1 MIYQSPFLMKK
12 YLTLTITLILL
23 NISQLFATHIIGG
36 EMNYEY
42 LGNDT
47 FRITLRVYRDC
58 GAATGFDNPALIGIY
73 ENGALIMELNSFVFE
88 QSFVDP
94 PQLPSCVQIPTNVCV
109 ERAVYIEVVSLP
121 PSEFGYDIMYQR
133 CCRNGSIENIVSP
146 GAVGATYYA
155 KIPPTSLAN
164 PNSNPSFSELPPIFL
179 CINTPFVYD
188 HSALD
193 SDGDSLVYNLCTPYI
208 GGTQFSPSP
217 NPLPPPYGN
226 VEWAAGFDQNNQLP
240 SAIGLNLD
248 IENGQLT
255 ANPNQLGQ
263 YVIGI
268 CVSEYRNGVLLGE
281 TKRDFQFNV
290 IQCQNSVAAI
300 AEFGAEDLCIG
311 NTVSFSNASSNSTSV
326 FWDFGVIG
334 IDSDTSIVD
343 NPTYVFPDTGYY
355 DVTLIAIN
363 GATDCSDTATATY
376 HVLPLLAPQ
385 VDAVSD
391 QCFDGN
397 VFDFNLGGAFDA
409 ANATINW
416 TFGNSAN
423 ITTASAV
430 NPPLIVYSQTGQQ
443 QVSVTVEQF
452 GCTRT
457 STQTFNLF
465 ASPVSIINYNS
476 QLCGGLNSTFGNL
489 STGAQTY
496 FWDFGVSGIQSDTS
510 NLVSPNY
517 QYPDSGE
524 YQVSLISYSAEG
536 CTDTATVTAIVSSF
550 SPLTASITQDKNVLC
565 AGDTVQVA
573 VYASGGGPGKKW
585 SIDGVNFGTPTFYSF
600 VITNQ
605 TEVIVTVKDTCNA
618 VVRDTSV
625 FRTNVYSA
633 VVANAHEDTTVCY
646 GRRVSVKSTAIGG
659 TGQFSYVWTSI
670 SGTDQLQ
677 NANSDTTSLTATV
690 ANTFVVTAKD
700 QCGTE
705 ASDTVDVKIK
715 LCEVE
720 VPNIF
725 TPNGDATN
733 NKFVIKGISDF
744 PNTLV
749 QIFDRWGN
757 KVYETANYN
766 DEKAW
771 DGEGSDSGTY
781 FYLVNFSVA
790 DKSLLKGTV
799 QLLR

>member
-1 MIYQSPFLMKK
+1 
-12 YLTLTITLILL
+12 IL
-23 NISQLFATHIIGG
+23 
-36 EMNYEY
+36 
-42 LGNDT
+42 
-47 FRITLRVYRDC
+47 
-58 GAATGFDNPALIGIY
+58 
-73 ENGALIMELNSFVFE
+73 
-88 QSFVDP
+88 
-94 PQLPSCVQIPTNVCV
+94 
-109 ERAVYIEVVSLP
+109 
-121 PSEFGYDIMYQR
+121 
-133 CCRNGSIENIVSP
+133 
-146 GAVGATYYA
+146 
-155 KIPPTSLAN
+155 
-164 PNSNPSFSELPPIFL
+164 
-179 CINTPFVYD
+179 
-188 HSALD
+188 
-193 SDGDSLVYNLCTPYI
+193 
-208 GGTQFSPSP
+208 
-217 NPLPPPYGN
+217 
-226 VEWAAGFDQNNQLP
+226 
-240 SAIGLNLD
+240 
-248 IENGQLT
+248 
-255 ANPNQLGQ
+255 
-263 YVIGI
+263 
-268 CVSEYRNGVLLGE
+268 
-281 TKRDFQFNV
+281 
-290 IQCQNSVAAI
+290 
-300 AEFGAEDLCIG
+300 
-311 NTVSFSNASSNSTSV
+311 
-326 FWDFGVIG
+326 
-334 IDSDTSIVD
+334 D

-363 GATDCSDTATATY
+363 GATDCSDTAVATY

-385 VDAVSD
+385 LDAVSD
-391 QCFDGN
+391 QCLEGN
-397 VFDFNLGGAFDA
+397 SYDFNLGGAFDA
-409 ANATINW
+409 ANAAINW

-423 ITTASAV
+423 ISTASAV
-430 NPPLIVYSQTGQQ
+430 NPPIIVYSQSGQQ
-443 QVSVTVEQF
+443 QVTVTVEQF
-452 GCTRT
+452 GCIRS

-465 ASPVSIINYNS
+465 ASPVSLIDYNS

-510 NLVSPNY
+510 NLASPNY
-517 QYPDSGE
+517 QYPNSGE

-585 SIDGVNFGTPTFYSF
+585 SIDGVNFGTPNFYSF
-600 VITNQ
+600 VINNQ

-618 VVRDTSV
+618 VVRDTSI

-757 KVYETANYN
+757 KVYETTNYN

-790 DKSLLKGTV
+790 DKSSLKGTV

>member
-1 MIYQSPFLMKK
+1 MKK
-12 YLTLTITLILL
+12 IVTLLFLISIL
-23 NISQLFATHIIGG
+23 NSPKLFASHIIGG

-42 LGNDT
+42 LGNDLY
-47 FRITLRVYRDC
+47 RITLKVYRDC
-58 GAATGFDNPALIGIY
+58 SSSTGFDNPAKIGIY
-73 ENGALIMELNSFVFE
+73 ENGTLIAQLNSFIFE
-88 QSFVDP
+88 EGAVDP
-94 PQLPSCVQIPTNVCV
+94 PELPSCVEIPTNICV
-109 ERAVYIEVVSLP
+109 ERAVYIEEFTLP

-146 GAVGATYYA
+146 GSVGATYYA
-155 KIPPTSLAN
+155 KIPPTSIAN

-208 GGTQFSPSP
+208 GGTQFGPSP
-217 NPLPPPYGN
+217 DPLPPPYGI
-226 VEWAAGFDQNNQLP
+226 VEWAGGFDQVNQLP
-240 SAIGLNLD
+240 SAIGLNLN

-423 ITTASAV
+423 ITTASAI
-430 NPPLIVYSQTGQQ
+430 NPPFIVYSQTGQQ
-443 QVSVTVEQF
+443 QVTVTVEQF
-452 GCTRT
+452 GCIRS

-465 ASPVSIINYNS
+465 ASPVSLIDYNS

-510 NLVSPNY
+510 NLSSPNY

-573 VYASGGGPGKKW
+573 VYAIGGGPGKKW
-585 SIDGVNFGTPTFYSF
+585 SIDGVNFGTPNFYSF

-744 PNTLV
+744 PNTSV
-749 QIFDRWGN
+749 QIFNRWGA
-757 KVYETANYN
+757 KVYETNNYN
-766 DEKAW
+766 DEIAW